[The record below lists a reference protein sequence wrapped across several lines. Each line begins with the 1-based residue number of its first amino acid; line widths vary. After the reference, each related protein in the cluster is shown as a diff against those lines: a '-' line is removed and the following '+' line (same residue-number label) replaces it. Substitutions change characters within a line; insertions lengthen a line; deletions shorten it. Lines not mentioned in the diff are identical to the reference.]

1 MTSTIIII
9 YDGQSKYWSFSRV
22 NYMRLQNTTPE
33 KTAEHVIE
41 EKPKAEEKETHS
53 EAKDVKLHDTS

>member
-1 MTSTIIII
+1 
-9 YDGQSKYWSFSRV
+9 
-22 NYMRLQNTTPE
+22 MRLQNTTPE